1 MDVAGYTSISSIFSG
16 SIGTIAVPLL
26 GAGAGSLGFTQGQ
39 VDAADAALITVST
52 GDINIVYG
60 TGATP
65 GTGATGGHLV
75 PANTSLF
82 IRGNL
87 TISQLRFIAR
97 GATSGQLAVTL
108 FGGR

>member
-1 MDVAGYTSISSIFSG
+1 MDVAGYSRIYSVFTG
-16 SIGTIAVPLL
+16 SIGTVAVPLL
-26 GAGAGSLGFTQGQ
+26 GAGAGSLGFTSAQ

-52 GDINIVYG
+52 ADVNIIFG
-60 TGATP
+60 TAATP
-65 GTGATGGHLV
+65 GTGATGGHLLA
-75 PANTSLF
+75 ANTSLF
-82 IRGNL
+82 VRGQT